1 MSNTAAIRDQV
12 EAISGQEIS
21 RTAAPPLVI
30 LGTTED
36 VRAGSVLL
44 HPNAGLPE
52 SVHFRSK
59 QYGAWKIL
67 TGVNGS
73 EVERSLSEAGWHFF
87 FIVPAT
93 SAGAMSSDRNKAVR
107 RGLKRILTQT
117 EAQNFNALEIV
128 EITTRHFLGLY
139 YVRVVA
145 HLRQVK
151 HSPYLRDLAPYHTTR
166 NVWDF
171 KQVLKR
177 RARIG
182 RTAKGI

>member
-12 EAISGQEIS
+12 EAISVQEIS

-44 HPNAGLPE
+44 HAIAGWPE
-52 SVHFRSK
+52 SAHFRSK

-67 TGVNGS
+67 TGVNGF
-73 EVERSLSEAGWHFF
+73 EVEQRLSEAGWHFF

-93 SAGAMSSDRNKAVR
+93 SSGSLSSDHNKAVR
-107 RGLKRILTQT
+107 RGLKKILSKT

-128 EITTRHFLGLY
+128 EITTKRLLGLF
-139 YVRVVA
+139 YVKIIA
-145 HLRQVK
+145 HPRQVK
-151 HSPYLRDLAPYHTTR
+151 VSPFLRNLNPYHSTR

-171 KQVLKR
+171 KQALRR